1 MSVIVLLIAAGGA
14 VAAGFLGAFV
24 WAVRSGQFDDTC
36 TPAIRVLLDDRQSS
50 PMPPAPGTATDGWA
64 EARVRSSTHG
74 R

>member
-14 VAAGFLGAFV
+14 VAVGFLGAFF

-36 TPAIRVLLDDRQSS
+36 TPAIRMLFDDGNSG
-50 PMPPAPGTATDGWA
+50 PD
-64 EARVRSSTHG
+64 ARPRARAADVNRDVRP